1 MTEKWELI
9 AVMGILTTL
18 EQLLQQFNVLAQ
30 QKKVQSAKIERPIP
44 MADVIYTN
52 FNQQF
57 EKL

>member
-9 AVMGILTTL
+9 AVMEIQAPLD
-18 EQLLQQFNVLAQ
+18 QLQLQFNVLAQ
-30 QKKVQSAKIERPIP
+30 QKKVQGAKIDRPIP

>member
-1 MTEKWELI
+1 MTEIQAPPNQRLR
-9 AVMGILTTL
+9 
-18 EQLLQQFNVLAQ
+18 QFNVLAQ
-30 QKKVQSAKIERPIP
+30 QKKVQGAKIERPIP

>member
-18 EQLLQQFNVLAQ
+18 VQLLQQFNVMEQ
-30 QKKVQSAKIERPIP
+30 QKKVQGAKIERPIP

-57 EKL
+57 EKI